1 MLAVD
6 TPSNNRDKIK
16 AEQIRIMHGSIPTLL
31 LTNIF
36 VVLALSYGFSD
47 VIPTSSITICI
58 GLLLVMVL
66 VRGGLYLHYKDKF
79 DPKKLRPFALSLIL
93 GSAMAGGLWATVSFL
108 YLPANDQTY
117 QLFLLLSLMAMAAG
131 SAFTFS
137 MYLPSYF
144 AYIPM
149 TLLPISAQ
157 FFAMGDK
164 FHTTLG
170 VVSTVYFL
178 VLTVFNIKIN
188 KNFKATLALRFEN
201 LELIEQLKLQ
211 KYEAEKANKAK
222 STFLAAASHDLR
234 QPLYALSLFTSVL
247 DETVQDNKAKS
258 VVGKI
263 NASVNALTSL
273 FDKLLDIS
281 QLDAGV
287 IKVDKQDFSMSR
299 IFDDLKKLLDPVAQ
313 EKGLSIEWPN
323 TSLAVHSERE
333 LLEQI
338 LINYL
343 SNAIKY
349 STQGLIKVSCNQL
362 EEQVIV
368 AVSDEGIGIDEE
380 SLNHIYDE
388 FYQIENKERERK
400 NGLGL
405 GLSIVRRTASLLGHG
420 IEVASVLGKG
430 SQFSISIE
438 VAKNPVVENP
448 SKTALQTFEKSD
460 SHTLVLIIDNE
471 EDIREGLE
479 QVLLLWGYLAIAA
492 SDLNDAK
499 EKLKTTNKE
508 PDIII
513 SDYRLKDAE
522 TGVDAITALHLAY
535 NKKIPALIITGDI
548 ESDNLLDIDK
558 SNFQLLFK
566 PVAPMKLRAFLRNV
580 GA

>member
-6 TPSNNRDKIK
+6 TSTNNQDKIS
-16 AEQIRIMHGSIPTLL
+16 AEQIRIMHGSIPMLL

-47 VIPTSSITICI
+47 VIPHRSVAICLA
-58 GLLLVMVL
+58 LLLVMVL
-66 VRGGLYLHYKDKF
+66 VRGGLYLYYKDKF
-79 DPKKLRPFALSLIL
+79 DPKKLRPFALSLII

-108 YLPANDQTY
+108 YLPENDHTY

-144 AYIPM
+144 AYIPL

-170 VVSTVYFL
+170 FVSTVYFL
-178 VLTVFNIKIN
+178 VLTAFNIKIN

-201 LELIEQLKLQ
+201 LELIKQLQLQ
-211 KYEAEKANKAK
+211 KDEAEKANKAK

-247 DETVQDNKAKS
+247 DETIQDHKSKS
-258 VVGKI
+258 VIGKI

-287 IKVDKQDFSMSR
+287 IKVTKRDFSISR
-299 IFDDLKKLLDPVAQ
+299 IFDDLKKVLDPVAQ
-313 EKGLSIEWPN
+313 EKGLKIEWPN
-323 TSLAVHSERE
+323 STLAVHSEPE

-338 LINYL
+338 LMNYL

-349 STQGLIKVSCNQL
+349 STQGLIRVSCSQL
-362 EEQVIV
+362 EEHVTV
-368 AVSDEGIGIDEE
+368 SVSDQGIGIDEE
-380 SLNHIYDE
+380 SLNHIYEE
-388 FYQIENKERERK
+388 FYQVENKERERK

-405 GLSIVRRTASLLGHG
+405 GLSIVRRTASLLGHD

-430 SQFSISIE
+430 SQFSISLE
-438 VAKNPVVENP
+438 VAKNPVVENQ
-448 SKTALQTFEKSD
+448 SATALQTFEKSD
-460 SHTLVLIIDNE
+460 SNKLVLVIDNE
-471 EDIREGLE
+471 EDIRLGLE
-479 QVLLLWGYLAIAA
+479 QVLILWGYLAITAT
-492 SDLNDAK
+492 DLNDAK
-499 EKLKTTNKE
+499 EKLKTANRE

-513 SDYRLKDAE
+513 SDYRLKDGE

-548 ESDNLLDIDK
+548 ESDNLLDINK

-566 PVAPMKLRAFLRNV
+566 PVISMKLRAFLRNV